1 MHREDGSPKDTEKMS
16 AFEVVR
22 SAFTDYLPAS
32 PLWSYNSCRIW
43 VKISKQHYHFTLVT
57 SYPINCL
64 RSLSFLSLPHLDNR
78 EQKIDLTSILLWL
91 FALFSYKGLRLTWPY
106 MKYSFCI
113 LRYENWNWN
122 SIDEIMWHTAH
133 MSEVVYNII
142 VSLYSNSIRRLTF
155 VFSKTFVHSRCG
167 DWFWDNLQWIC
178 IFFY

>member
-1 MHREDGSPKDTEKMS
+1 MTSSFKIHVQISSNTLGTLFFELTGEKNPFSLVMHREDGSPKDTEKMS

-91 FALFSYKGLRLTWPY
+91 FALFSYKGLRLT
-106 MKYSFCI
+106 
-113 LRYENWNWN
+113 
-122 SIDEIMWHTAH
+122 
-133 MSEVVYNII
+133 
-142 VSLYSNSIRRLTF
+142 
-155 VFSKTFVHSRCG
+155 
-167 DWFWDNLQWIC
+167 
-178 IFFY
+178 